1 METRKFRIIALICL
15 CFGIA
20 IACSGGKKG
29 DEKKD
34 DAVDGETGENSDDG
48 ETGEFPEDTNDYIT
62 KDLDGNIIEKCYAD
76 YAEEIEKTEDGEQV
90 MICDCQGDD
99 CKSSNSTGTNYEANV
114 SGTVNYLSALD
125 FSALRKVYATID
137 RWRRDEGVPRIT
149 RSQRMGRIT
158 REAGYVRSHSD
169 HARQDRQIR
178 GLPYYRRRWGAILAV
193 TPNSND
199 PAKIWKDYK
208 DRTGHY
214 RAATNRAFTHIGCS
228 AYKRGPYYS
237 IWCSLLG

>member
-1 METRKFRIIALICL
+1 METRKFRIIALISL

-34 DAVDGETGENSDDG
+34 DGLDEAVDTGEQSDG

-90 MICDCQGDD
+90 MTCDCRGDD
-99 CKSSNSTGTNYEANV
+99 CKSSNSTGTTYEANV
-114 SGTVNYLSALD
+114 SGAGINFRAIG
-125 FSALRKVYATID
+125 KVYATID
-137 RWRRDEGVPRIT
+137 RWRRDEGVPKIT
-149 RSQRMGRIT
+149 RSARMGRIT
-158 REAGYVRSHSD
+158 RSAGYVRSHSD
-169 HARQDRQIR
+169 HASQDRRIR

-193 TPNSND
+193 TSNSND

-214 RAATNRAFTHIGCS
+214 RAATNRVFTHIGCS